1 MQIEVTNRSGNVKV
15 VEEYTLDKPIKYK
28 VGDVID
34 VFIGV
39 MKDRDTFN
47 EVLVVFKIIEVT
59 DNKCVVE
66 AETEVDD
73 IGLLNFATFNFNPY
87 EGMNVISQKTR

>member
-1 MQIEVTNRSGNVKV
+1 MKV
-15 VEEYTLDKPIKYK
+15 VEEYTLDKPTKYK

-34 VFIGV
+34 VFVGV

-59 DNKCVVE
+59 NNKCVVE
-66 AETEVDD
+66 AETNVDD

-87 EGMNVISQKTR
+87 EGIDNVISQKTV

>member
-1 MQIEVTNRSGNVKV
+1 MKV
-15 VEEYTLDKPIKYK
+15 VEEYTLDKPTKYK

-34 VFIGV
+34 VFVGT
-39 MKDRDTFN
+39 MKEDVFK
-47 EVLVVFKIIEVT
+47 EVLVVFTIIEVT

-66 AETEVDD
+66 AETDVDD

-87 EGMNVISQKTR
+87 E